1 MKRKTYEQALRK
13 VQVDAAAA
21 ADAHDESSLGED
33 HAHRS
38 DLGARR

>member
-1 MKRKTYEQALRK
+1 MAVE
-13 VQVDAAAA
+13 VQDAVAA

-38 DLGARR
+38 GIGARR